1 MSKVGGRSFLKMDDA
16 PTFDLRLST
25 LRMHPSISV
34 IIPTRN
40 EETTIGRTLERLQS
54 SSVREVIVVD
64 GRSEDGTIRIARRHG
79 ARVVEAP
86 PSRGRQQDVG
96 AAVATGDVF
105 LFLHAD
111 TALPDGFDQQVHR
124 VLGRPGVAAGAFRL
138 RINADGWSYRALEI
152 MIDLRSRLLQMP
164 YGDQAIFLKAEV
176 FRRVGGFPHFAV
188 MEDFALVQRL
198 RRMGRIAMADAA
210 VRTSARRWLKNG
222 LWRTTLL
229 NQACLVAYCAGVS
242 VDRIAR
248 WRARRSPERRC

>member
-1 MSKVGGRSFLKMDDA
+1 MA
-16 PTFDLRLST
+16 
-25 LRMHPSISV
+25 
-34 IIPTRN
+34 
-40 EETTIGRTLERLQS
+40 IGPTLERLQS

-64 GRSEDGTIRIARRHG
+64 GRSQDQTTRIAHRHG

-96 AAVATGDVF
+96 AAVASGDVF

-111 TALPDGFDQQVHR
+111 TMLPDGFDRQVHR
-124 VLGRPGVAAGAFRL
+124 VLSRPGVAAGAFRL
-138 RINADGWSYRALEI
+138 RIDASGWSYRGLEF

-176 FRRVGGFPHFAV
+176 FRRVGGFGNLAV
-188 MEDFALVQRL
+188 MEDFALVRRL
-198 RRMGRIAMADAA
+198 RRLGRIAMADAA

-229 NQACLVAYCAGVS
+229 NQACLAAYCAGIS
-242 VDRIAR
+242 VDRIAG
-248 WRARRSPERRC
+248 WRVRSSAKGDASLMSSTLAPQQD

>member
-1 MSKVGGRSFLKMDDA
+1 MDDA
-16 PTFDLRLST
+16 PTIDSRPLTVDLRPST
-25 LRMHPSISV
+25 PHAHPSISV
-34 IIPTRN
+34 IIPTLN
-40 EETTIGRTLERLQS
+40 EESTIGRTLEQLQS

-64 GRSEDGTIRIARRHG
+64 GRSEDGTTRIARRHG

-96 AAVATGDVF
+96 AAAASGEVF

-111 TALPDGFDQQVHR
+111 TELPDGFDRQVHR

-138 RINADGWSYRALEI
+138 RINSNGWSYRGLEF
-152 MIDLRSRLLQMP
+152 MIDLRSRLLQLP

-176 FRRVGGFPHFAV
+176 FRRIGGFPHFAV

-198 RRMGRIAMADAA
+198 RRVGRIAMADTA

-229 NQACLVAYCAGVS
+229 NQACLAAYCAGVS

-248 WRARRSPERRC
+248 WRVRRSPQRRC